1 MLDAGSSELD
11 AGSTSSAETTA
22 QLKVGTGT
30 ALAPKTLGHQK
41 QVYAQMASRF
51 YEVLA
56 ERIVEDRVQFAY
68 RNLVIDNPD
77 FAFKQAQATAAGMI
91 NARCRCSAI

>member
-1 MLDAGSSELD
+1 
-11 AGSTSSAETTA
+11 
-22 QLKVGTGT
+22 
-30 ALAPKTLGHQK
+30 
-41 QVYAQMASRF
+41 MASRF

-77 FAFKQAQATAAGMI
+77 FAFRQAQATAAGMI